1 MRSSSCG
8 GQADGELV
16 AETEVFDGEQWQDAA
31 AMPTPREHLA
41 APSDGRYVYAV
52 GGARSRPIRTA
63 ARSSVTTPRPT
74 SGPTCRACRSR
85 AAASGAAVVDG
96 YVVAVGGE
104 DPTHVIDAVQAYDI
118 ATEEWSS
125 LPPMRTPRHGM
136 AVVAVGDTLYAIDGA
151 LAPTHAESTSVAEAL
166 DFRKP
171 APG

>member
-1 MRSSSCG
+1 MVGDEIIVVG

-16 AETEVFDGEQWQDAA
+16 SETEVFDGEQWQDAA

-52 GGARSRPIRTA
+52 GGRSLSA
-63 ARSSVTTPRPT
+63 DQN
-74 SGPTCRACRSR
+74 SGAFERYDPEADQWTNLPSMPKP
-85 AAASGAAVVDG
+85 SGSLGAAVVDG

-118 ATEEWSS
+118 ANEEWSS

-136 AVVAVGDTLYAIDGA
+136 GVVAVGDTLYAIDGA

-166 DFRKP
+166 DFR
-171 APG
+171 G